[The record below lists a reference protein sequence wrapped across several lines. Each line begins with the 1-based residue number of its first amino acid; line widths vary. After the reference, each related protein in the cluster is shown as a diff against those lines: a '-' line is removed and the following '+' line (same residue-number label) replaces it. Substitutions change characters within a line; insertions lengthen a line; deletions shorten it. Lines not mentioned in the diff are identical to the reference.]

1 MLVPYEDSER
11 AKGVQVDGIYEDVDL
26 MRAGQPNQS
35 WVNAAAFWMNT
46 DANARM
52 FLYDASFIKLR
63 EVSVGYDFPRSLL
76 TKLTNNY
83 IRSLKVSFVGRNLAI
98 LHQNTPKGLD
108 PEASS
113 SLGVIQGFEK
123 GFSLPQS
130 TYGFDIKVTF

>member
-108 PEASS
+108 PGCHPG
-113 SLGVIQGFEK
+113 L
-123 GFSLPQS
+123 
-130 TYGFDIKVTF
+130 